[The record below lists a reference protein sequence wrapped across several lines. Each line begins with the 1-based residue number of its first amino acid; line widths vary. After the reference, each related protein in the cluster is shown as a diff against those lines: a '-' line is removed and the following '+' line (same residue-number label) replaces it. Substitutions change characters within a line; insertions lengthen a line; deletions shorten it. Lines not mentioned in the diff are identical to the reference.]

1 MRRRR
6 LLLVIVI
13 LIVAIG
19 AGFGLYVTSPSW
31 LPRGT
36 TLDISPSEGV
46 AESGSNIAFTAKVK
60 SGSTEVAGGTIT
72 WSATGGSLDKTMGST
87 VIFTAP
93 SVTSNQ
99 SVTITAS
106 FGGIGV
112 YQSTSATVHL
122 TVSPVGSAE
131 ANVALHDLYT
141 MTFEKAEMT
150 NVKFT
155 GPIVMNGTSVT
166 MVTSDT
172 ADIDGFN
179 LTRFGLVA
187 FDMDAKGLI
196 LYITYLK
203 AYSPTL
209 NGAIEITGNEKVNIG
224 PTPSA
229 IFDNATVYAVRMEA
243 ASAHLTDVT
252 LVGENIGGSEPYVP
266 SILKSPSVQMSKTFY
281 IYGPV
286 TYGALKKKA
295 MNVTIGELGTQQFS
309 LEQPIAYSLNRPL
322 KDYSSTNRWLLQ
334 ASSATLTK
342 LKTYVI
348 YFHVTAMGYNIIAT
362 GDDNVYDVIPGGY
375 NTGDSFTSGDTAVHI
390 VYLSADELS
399 LDDLAL
405 SIE

>member
-1 MRRRR
+1 MRKRR
-6 LLLVIVI
+6 LLLVILILVI
-13 LIVAIG
+13 AIG

-36 TLDISPSEGV
+36 TLDISPSECV

-72 WSATGGSLDKTMGST
+72 WAVTGGSLDRTTGST

-93 SVTSNQ
+93 SVTGNQ

-112 YQSTSATVHL
+112 YQSTSATAHV
-122 TVSPVGSAE
+122 TVSPVGSPE
-131 ANVALHDLYT
+131 AKVALQNLYT
-141 MTFEKAEMT
+141 VTFESATMT

-155 GPIVMNGTSVT
+155 GPITMNGTSVT
-166 MVTSDT
+166 MVTCDT
-172 ADIDGFN
+172 ADIVGFK
-179 LTRFGLVA
+179 LSRFGLTA
-187 FDMDAKGLI
+187 FDMDAKGLKV
-196 LYITYLK
+196 YITYLK
-203 AYSPTL
+203 AYSPSL
-209 NGAIEITGNEKVNIG
+209 NGTIEIRGDEKVNIG
-224 PTPSA
+224 PTSSA
-229 IFDNATVYAVRMEA
+229 TFDNVTLYAVRMEA

-286 TYGALKKKA
+286 TYGALTKKA

-342 LKTYVI
+342 LQTYVI
-348 YFHVTAMGYNIIAT
+348 YFHVTAMGYSIFAT

-390 VYLSADELS
+390 VYLSADGLS
-399 LDDLAL
+399 LNDLVL